1 VVDLMV
7 SVSVCIGDQGG
18 CLYSALEIS
27 PMLNPLGSV
36 VVVAAT
42 VTVSRRWGSTAN
54 ADAARAR
61 IMLVSFIV
69 IRNVVRMER

>member
-1 VVDLMV
+1 M
-7 SVSVCIGDQGG
+7 
-18 CLYSALEIS
+18 YSALEIS